1 MGNTVCIPGLPFD
14 AFPGP
19 VWFYSF
25 FLDGFRQNH
34 GAESPR
40 LPLFFAGK
48 GPPFFFRSIYIIPL
62 QFIFYDLLSTLST
75 QFSTYI
81 NPYISASFS
90 LSSPFKRRSSFH
102 FWHNL
107 NLHNSFFFQELTGPY
122 FSIIFPLTEKGR
134 GRILASPFADSCGY
148 LFSRAGADGFPVSLF
163 HREAKMAQPFFLT
176 QIYSSTAAASVR
188 ARKAAM
194 YAAKPMCR
202 PTRKYSAAIAAA

>member
-1 MGNTVCIPGLPFD
+1 MH
-14 AFPGP
+14 FPGP
-19 VWFYSF
+19 YGFTLF

-40 LPLFFAGK
+40 LPLFFTGK
-48 GPPFFFRSIYIIPL
+48 GASFFFRSIYIIPL
-62 QFIFYDLLSTLST
+62 QFIFYGLLSTLST
-75 QFSTYI
+75 QFSTYT

-90 LSSPFKRRSSFH
+90 LSSPFKHRSSFH

-134 GRILASPFADSCGY
+134 SRISASPSTDFCRY
-148 LFSRAGADGFPVSLF
+148 LFSQTEADGFPVSLF

-202 PTRKYSAAIAAA
+202 PTRKYRAAIAAA